1 MVRKQPHFVDG
12 TNDADDNERK
22 PILLTPIAPLS
33 KSILLTPIAPL
44 SKSILLTPI
53 APLSKPILLTPI
65 APLSKSI
72 LNRFRL
78 CHNSDNMLSYLGGL
92 AL

>member
-44 SKSILLTPI
+44 SK
-53 APLSKPILLTPI
+53 PILLTPI

-72 LNRFRL
+72 LNRFQL